1 MHLSRRDFLRA
12 TGLGGA
18 ALLGSAALGACA
30 NDDPTAGAPW
40 WLRGNYA
47 PIADEIDL
55 FDLPVD
61 GALAAGLDGLYLRN
75 GPNPP
80 SGRSLDWFFGDG
92 MAHGLW
98 LQNGRAVAYR
108 NRWVATRFL
117 ADNGSYNDTPDLTAN
132 LSNTAYVHHA
142 GKLLSLYEGGRPY
155 QLDPADLTT
164 VGDGDYSFGGALL
177 SPMTAHPKI
186 HPTSGELCFIGY
198 GPFEPY
204 VHYHVV
210 NPTGALI
217 RTEPIDLPHPPMMH
231 DFQLTERFVVLMDL
245 PVLFDLDLAAA
256 GGFPFVWSPEAGAR
270 LGVMPRDGGSADITW
285 LDIDPC
291 FIFHTVNAFDDG
303 DRLTLLAARHDQMW
317 KNGRDDQT
325 SMPHLRR
332 YEIDLGAGLAAAS
345 VTETQLDDLR
355 YEFPV
360 CDPRRAGTASK
371 VGFGLRFGDN
381 PDPAVLAP
389 PVAVLRYDTDRGT
402 SSRYDYGERYQPD
415 EHVFVP
421 DPDADGEGDGFLLG
435 YVYDRA
441 DDVSFLSVL
450 DARDVA
456 AGPIA
461 RVTLPRRVPFG
472 FHGAWVPATSTSA

>member
-1 MHLSRRDFLRA
+1 MHPSRRDFFRA

-30 NDDPTAGAPW
+30 DDAADAGPW

-47 PIADEIDL
+47 PIDDELDH

-61 GALAAGLDGLYLRN
+61 GELPAALRGLYLRN

-80 SGRSLDWFFGDG
+80 SGRSLSWIFGDG

-98 LQNGRAVAYR
+98 LEDGRAVAYR
-108 NRWVATRFL
+108 NRWVATRYL
-117 ADNGSYNDTPDLTAN
+117 ADNGSYDDTADLTAN

-155 QLDPADLTT
+155 QLDPATLGT
-164 VGDGDYSFGGALL
+164 VGDSDYSFDGKLL

-186 HPTSGELCFIGY
+186 DPTSGELCFIGY

-210 NPTGALI
+210 DAGGALV
-217 RTEPIDLPHPPMMH
+217 RTEPIDLPNPPMMH
-231 DFQLTERFVVLMDL
+231 DFQLTERYVVFMDL
-245 PVLFDLDLAAA
+245 PVLFDLDQAAA
-256 GGFPFVWSPEAGAR
+256 GGFPFAWRPEVGAR
-270 LGVMPRDGGSADITW
+270 LGVMPRAGGAGDITW
-285 LDIDPC
+285 VDIEPC
-291 FIFHTVNAFDDG
+291 YIFHTLNAFDDG
-303 DRLTLLAARHDQMW
+303 DRLTLLASRHDHMW
-317 KNGRDDQT
+317 KDGPDDQT

-332 YEIDLGAGLAAAS
+332 YEVDLAGGS

-355 YEFPV
+355 YEFPIV
-360 CDPRRAGTASK
+360 DPRRAGRASE
-371 VGFGLRFGDN
+371 VGFGLRFAAN
-381 PDPAVLAP
+381 PDPTVLAP
-389 PVAVLRYDTDRGT
+389 PAGVIRYDTERGT
-402 SSRYDYGERYQPD
+402 SSRYEYGDRYQPD

-421 DPDADGEGDGFLLG
+421 DPEADGEGDGFLLG

-441 DDVSFLSVL
+441 DDASFLSVV

-472 FHGAWVPATSTSA
+472 FHGAWVAGASSSTSA